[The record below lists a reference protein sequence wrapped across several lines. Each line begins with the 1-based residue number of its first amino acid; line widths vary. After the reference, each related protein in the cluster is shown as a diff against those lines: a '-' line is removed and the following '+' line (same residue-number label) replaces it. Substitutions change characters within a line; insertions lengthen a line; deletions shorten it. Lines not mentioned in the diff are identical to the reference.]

1 MIELEYSGVFDQ
13 SFVVEWRT
21 RIACELENAGVLH
34 RRANRVLAIFVEMAQ
49 NIHRYSFESG
59 VGRIRV
65 SGSAKSVVLCATNAI
80 DPSTRDAVE
89 RKVRHIAGI
98 GKQNLQ
104 TALRQRRRGNPTE
117 LGAGLGLLEIAWL
130 SDVGIQ
136 WRITNVDEQVVLE
149 FLTEVNLGD
158 VVKDLNIERSSD
170 TLGIICSATTGVVE
184 LTGES
189 YPEDAFSFFGPV
201 SEWIAA
207 YLKSDP
213 DSLTVV
219 CTIGYLNSS
228 SSKCLFDLF
237 DAISQLKLPA
247 CTASVT
253 WLYEEGDDD
262 NREVGEE
269 FAEDVTLPFTL
280 KAYT

>member
-21 RIACELENAGVLH
+21 RIAHELENAGVIR

-49 NIHRYSFESG
+49 NIHRYSIESEI
-59 VGRIRV
+59 GRIRV
-65 SGSAKSVVLCATNAI
+65 SASTDSVVLCATNAI

-89 RKVRHIAGI
+89 RKVRKVAEID
-98 GKQNLQ
+98 KENLQ
-104 TALRQRRRGNPTE
+104 TAIRRRRRGNPTE
-117 LGAGLGLLEIAWL
+117 RGAGLGLLEIARL
-130 SDVGIQ
+130 SDVGVQ
-136 WRITNVDEQVVLE
+136 WRITDIDERVVLE
-149 FLTEVNLGD
+149 FLAEVNLGD
-158 VVKDLNIERSSD
+158 VVKDLNIERLSD
-170 TLGIICSATTGVVE
+170 TLGITCCATTGVVE

-213 DSLTVV
+213 DSLTLV

-237 DAISQLKLPA
+237 DAISQLKLPT

-253 WLYEEGDDD
+253 WLYEEGDED